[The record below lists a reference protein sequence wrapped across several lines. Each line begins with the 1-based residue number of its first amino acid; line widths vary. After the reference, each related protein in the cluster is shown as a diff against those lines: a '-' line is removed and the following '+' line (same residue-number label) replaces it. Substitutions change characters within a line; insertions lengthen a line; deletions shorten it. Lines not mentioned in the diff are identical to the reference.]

1 MEPHTATTST
11 LPLPVLPRRDME
23 PLRVVS
29 LGAGVQ
35 STAMLLM
42 GLRGAFGPPPDIAIF
57 ADTGWEPP
65 EVYTHLDWLER
76 ILAPFPIVRIVA
88 GNLRQ
93 DLLDAVNGRARRVSN
108 PPFFT
113 RSARGKDGMLRRA
126 CTRDYKVAPL
136 DRETL
141 ALLKAHRRPI
151 AEKWIGI
158 SIDEAHRMKPSRR
171 PRFVHRHPLV
181 EHSIAR
187 DPGNRFALDD
197 CISWLARHGYPIPPK
212 SACVGCPY
220 HSDAYWRH
228 LKRAS
233 PQAWNDAITV
243 DRAIRRSLPGVR
255 GAAFLHRS
263 RIPLEQVDLSTL
275 TERGQQ
281 SLFGNECEGVC
292 AL

>member
-1 MEPHTATTST
+1 
-11 LPLPVLPRRDME
+11 
-23 PLRVVS
+23 
-29 LGAGVQ
+29 
-35 STAMLLM
+35 MLLM
-42 GLRGAFGPPPDIAIF
+42 GLAGEFGPKPDVAIF

-65 EVYTHLDWLER
+65 EVYTHLEWLER
-76 ILAPFPIVRIVA
+76 TVAPFPVVRIVT
-88 GNLRQ
+88 GNLRR
-93 DLLDAVNGRARRVSN
+93 DLLDATAGHMRRVSN

-136 DRETL
+136 DRATL
-141 ALLKAHRRPI
+141 ALLKAHNRQT

-181 EHSIAR
+181 EYSISRVA
-187 DPGNRFALDD
+187 GNRFALDD
-197 CISWLARHGYPIPPK
+197 CTSWLVRHGYPIPPK

-228 LKRAS
+228 LQRES
-233 PQAWNDAITV
+233 PQAWSEAVAV
-243 DRAIRRSLPGVR
+243 DRAIRNSLPGVR
-255 GAAFLHRS
+255 GSAFLHRS

-275 TERGQQ
+275 SERGQQ
-281 SLFGNECEGVC
+281 SLFGNECDGVC
-292 AL
+292 AV